1 MNDTARIDLEF
12 DAESVRKVFDDLK
25 GLSDDFGARLTNA
38 FKRAAFSGRALE
50 DVLRRLA
57 LSLSEMA
64 LGKALAPLQNLIGAG
79 MSGLFDMLLKAV
91 PHAKGGVP
99 GKPTRFASG
108 GVVSQ
113 PTYFPMRGGLGLMGE
128 AGAEAILP
136 LARGADGRL
145 GVAAGGTAAPVN
157 IVFNVTT
164 PDAASFR
171 KSEAQI
177 TGMIARAAS
186 RGARSL

>member
-1 MNDTARIDLEF
+1 MDDTARIDLEF

-25 GLSDDFGARLTNA
+25 SLSDDFGARLTNA

-99 GKPTRFASG
+99 GRPTRFATG

-145 GVAAGGTAAPVN
+145 GVAAGGTAPPVN

-164 PDAASFR
+164 
-171 KSEAQI
+171 
-177 TGMIARAAS
+177 
-186 RGARSL
+186 